1 MRKSTIFPVIALSAL
16 TLGTISTALPA
27 GAALQHSVKAGED
40 GDTTTPT
47 VPNNTGSGG
56 GGGGGG
62 SSTPSGGASTGGGG
76 MASTA
81 TSNPNVALWLTTG
94 GVGLALV
101 GTGLVARRRR
111 DLHPALAE
119 TSSSASTTE
128 P

>member
-40 GDTTTPT
+40 GNTTTPT
-47 VPNNTGSGG
+47 VPNNTGGG

-62 SSTPSGGASTGGGG
+62 STPSGGASTGGGG

-111 DLHPALAE
+111 ALNPALVE
-119 TSSSASTTE
+119 SSSSASTTQ